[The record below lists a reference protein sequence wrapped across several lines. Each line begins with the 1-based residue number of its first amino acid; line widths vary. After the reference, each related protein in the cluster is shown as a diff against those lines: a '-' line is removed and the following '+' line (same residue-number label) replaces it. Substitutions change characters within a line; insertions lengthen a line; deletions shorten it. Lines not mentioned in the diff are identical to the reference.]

1 MRYTLIQLLKEYRV
15 IIPILQRDYVQ
26 GSNDDHA
33 TKVRDN
39 LITDLK
45 AAFES
50 RIEPLDLHFIYGKPE
65 GEFLFPV
72 DGQQRLTTLFL
83 LHLYAFSDCSEG
95 IDFLNHFSY
104 QARNTTRD
112 FITAI
117 VFNKKILTVT
127 NQTIKDAVM
136 DEAWFLDS
144 WKYDPSIVGMLTVF
158 NDFQNKGFNRADL
171 RSQLLNSENPRVF
184 FQFLPLEQLGKEDD
198 LYIKLN
204 ARGRALTSFENFKSK
219 LIARF
224 SANGSLLSQIKRSL
238 DTGWS
243 DLIWEEGKAQY
254 DELYLKFFSLLF
266 SNNGLL
272 DFKTSINSESYWIY
286 DFDFKL
292 IEESILHQLH
302 NTFNYLCSNRKTE
315 IYNLVFDS
323 LKKKEPSYS
332 DGILF
337 YAVTSYLIDKN
348 ENEKIDNNAFS
359 DWIRVIRNLVENSRI
374 DESDIYSRAIKGIN
388 SLLPWKDDILS
399 YLATSNLNEL
409 TGFSKEQV
417 EEEKIKARIMIRDDA
432 HKQSIIEVERKLP
445 YFKGNIISVLFLS
458 DFVNNDDFSLLMKYA
473 NIEASL
479 FDADGPRGDGIL
491 LRQALC
497 VFGDYRISVG
507 YYKTLCVD
515 DPNERLRTPSLKQ
528 LFSHHGNEVSLL
540 LNSLVETEDVE
551 AQLRTIVESSSIPQ
565 NDWRYCFINYRFIF
579 DIMSPYQLRMFENEA
594 PILVPNKSSSGY
606 NYSLYLIV
614 LQHILKEKKG
624 IESEYLTEFGWY
636 GNRQLIVGN
645 MIVKYNNNAFEITN
659 EENSWSTKCPNVFD
673 EVVSY
678 IVDCYKNENKQDD
691 CSNQE

>member
-65 GEFLFPV
+65 GESLFPV

-95 IDFLNHFSY
+95 VDFLNHFSY

-117 VFNKKILTVT
+117 VSNKKILTVT

-144 WKYDPSIVGMLTVF
+144 WKYDPSIIGMLTVL
-158 NDFQNKGFNRADL
+158 NDFQNKRFNRDDL

-219 LIARF
+219 LIARV

-238 DTGWS
+238 DTDWS

-292 IEESILHQLH
+292 IEEGILNQLH
-302 NTFNYLCSNRKTE
+302 NTFNYLCSNRKAE

-388 SLLPWKDDILS
+388 SLLPRKDDILS

-458 DFVNNDDFSLLMKYA
+458 DFVNKDDFSLLMKYA

-645 MIVKYNNNAFEITN
+645 MIAKYNNNAFEITN
-659 EENSWSTKCPNVFD
+659 EEDSWSTKCPNVFD

-678 IVDCYKNENKQDD
+678 IVDCYKNENKKDD

>member
-65 GEFLFPV
+65 GESLFPV

-95 IDFLNHFSY
+95 VDFLNHFSY

-117 VFNKKILTVT
+117 VSNKKILTVT

-144 WKYDPSIVGMLTVF
+144 WKYDPSIIGMLTVL
-158 NDFQNKGFNRADL
+158 NDFQNKRFNRDDL

-219 LIARF
+219 LIARV

-238 DTGWS
+238 DTDWS

-292 IEESILHQLH
+292 IEEGILNQLH
-302 NTFNYLCSNRKTE
+302 NTFNYLCSNRKAE

-388 SLLPWKDDILS
+388 SLLPRKDDILS

-458 DFVNNDDFSLLMKYA
+458 DFVNKDDFSLLMKYA

-659 EENSWSTKCPNVFD
+659 EEDSWSTKCPNVFD

-678 IVDCYKNENKQDD
+678 IVDCYKNENKKDD

>member
-1 MRYTLIQLLKEYRV
+1 
-15 IIPILQRDYVQ
+15 
-26 GSNDDHA
+26 
-33 TKVRDN
+33 
-39 LITDLK
+39 
-45 AAFES
+45 
-50 RIEPLDLHFIYGKPE
+50 
-65 GEFLFPV
+65 
-72 DGQQRLTTLFL
+72 
-83 LHLYAFSDCSEG
+83 
-95 IDFLNHFSY
+95 
-104 QARNTTRD
+104 
-112 FITAI
+112 
-117 VFNKKILTVT
+117 
-127 NQTIKDAVM
+127 M

-144 WKYDPSIVGMLTVF
+144 WKYDPSIIGMLTVL
-158 NDFQNKGFNRADL
+158 NDFQNKRFNRDDL

-219 LIARF
+219 LIARV

-238 DTGWS
+238 DTDWS

-292 IEESILHQLH
+292 IEEGILNQLH
-302 NTFNYLCSNRKTE
+302 NTFNYLCSNRKAE

-388 SLLPWKDDILS
+388 SLLPRKDDILS

-458 DFVNNDDFSLLMKYA
+458 DFVNKDDFSLLMKYA

-659 EENSWSTKCPNVFD
+659 EEDSWSTKCPNVFD

-678 IVDCYKNENKQDD
+678 IVDCYKNENKKDD

>member
-65 GEFLFPV
+65 GESLFPV

-95 IDFLNHFSY
+95 VDFLNHFSY

-117 VFNKKILTVT
+117 VSNKKILTVT

-144 WKYDPSIVGMLTVF
+144 WKYDPSIIGMLTVL
-158 NDFQNKGFNRADL
+158 NDFQNKRFNRDDL

-219 LIARF
+219 LIARV

-238 DTGWS
+238 DTDWS

-292 IEESILHQLH
+292 IEEGILNQLH
-302 NTFNYLCSNRKTE
+302 NTFNYLCSNRKAE

-458 DFVNNDDFSLLMKYA
+458 DFVNKDDFSLLMKYA

-659 EENSWSTKCPNVFD
+659 EEDSWSTKCPNVFD

-678 IVDCYKNENKQDD
+678 IVDCYKNENKKDD